1 MLQILCLIRG
11 FTMDRKTVSIVVVAL
26 GALVL
31 LASLT
36 ADMTGLGDAG
46 RFGSKQ
52 MMGTV
57 VGIVVLGIGA
67 YLYKKSGTGDR
78 SGD

>member
-1 MLQILCLIRG
+1 
-11 FTMDRKTVSIVVVAL
+11 MDSKTASIVVVAL
-26 GALVL
+26 GALML

-36 ADMTGLGDAG
+36 ADMTGLGDDVG
-46 RFGSKQ
+46 FGPQ
-52 MMGTV
+52 QTIGTV

-67 YLYKKSGTGDR
+67 YLYKKSGTGSR

>member
-1 MLQILCLIRG
+1 
-11 FTMDRKTVSIVVVAL
+11 MDSRTASIVVVAL
-26 GALVL
+26 GALML

-36 ADMTGLGDAG
+36 ADMTGLGDDVG
-46 RFGSKQ
+46 FGPAQ
-52 MMGTV
+52 MIGTV

-67 YLYKKSGTGDR
+67 YLYKKSGAADP

>member
-1 MLQILCLIRG
+1 
-11 FTMDRKTVSIVVVAL
+11 MDSKTTSIVVVAL
-26 GALVL
+26 GALML

-36 ADMTGLGDAG
+36 ADMTGLGDVVG
-46 RFGSKQ
+46 FGLQ
-52 MMGTV
+52 QTIGTV

-67 YLYKKSGTGDR
+67 YLYKKSGAGNS

>member
-1 MLQILCLIRG
+1 
-11 FTMDRKTVSIVVVAL
+11 MDSKTTSIVVVAL
-26 GALVL
+26 GALML

-36 ADMTGLGDAG
+36 ADMTGLGDDVG
-46 RFGSKQ
+46 FGLQ
-52 MMGTV
+52 QTIGTV

-67 YLYKKSGTGDR
+67 YLYKKSGTENR